1 MKHHT
6 MNKWLALLAISVLL
20 PGCYQRMAIQPKL
33 KPQSP
38 TQFFAD
44 GRSTRPQVIGT
55 VARGTLPEDS
65 VFTTGKVSELGAP
78 TSTDLP
84 SPKAVL
90 AQYATEFPLE
100 VNESLLTRGRERYNI
115 YCNVCHGQTGAA
127 DGTIVMRGFLTPPAF
142 WEQSAGNTSHYSRG
156 LRYQGAGQLSLE
168 TAPVGYI
175 FHVITHG
182 YGAMG
187 SYSAQI
193 SAHDRWA
200 IVAYIKALQKTRA
213 TQASAPSAKNNSHP
227 KGAH

>member
-1 MKHHT
+1 MIQ
-6 MNKWLALLAISVLL
+6 WLPLMLLGAML

-44 GRSTRPQVIGT
+44 GRSTRPQVQGT
-55 VARGTLPEDS
+55 VARGTLQEDS
-65 VFTTGKVSELGAP
+65 VFSTGKISELGVQIAGEP
-78 TSTDLP
+78 VD
-84 SPKAVL
+84 PKAIL
-90 AQYATEFPLE
+90 AQYTSEFPLE
-100 VNESLLTRGRERYNI
+100 VNESLLNRGRERYNI

-127 DGTIVMRGFLTPPAF
+127 DGTIVMRGFLHPPAF
-142 WEQSAGNTSHYSRG
+142 WEQSPGNTSHYSRG

-187 SYSAQI
+187 KYSAQI
-193 SAHDRWA
+193 SIRDRWA
-200 IVAYIKALQKTRA
+200 IVAYVRALQKARA
-213 TQASAPSAKNNSHP
+213 TNASTVAIKDNSHP

>member
-1 MKHHT
+1 MKHHS
-6 MNKWLALLAISVLL
+6 MIQWLPLMLLGAML

-44 GRSTRPQVIGT
+44 GRSTRPQVQGT
-55 VARGTLPEDS
+55 VARGTLQEDS
-65 VFTTGKVSELGAP
+65 VFSTGKISELGVQIAGEP
-78 TSTDLP
+78 VD
-84 SPKAVL
+84 PKAIL
-90 AQYATEFPLE
+90 AQYTSEFPLE
-100 VNESLLTRGRERYNI
+100 VNESLLNRGRERYNI

-127 DGTIVMRGFLTPPAF
+127 DGTIVMRGFLHPPAF
-142 WEQSAGNTSHYSRG
+142 WEQSPGNTSHYSRG

-187 SYSAQI
+187 KYSAQI
-193 SAHDRWA
+193 SIRDRWA
-200 IVAYIKALQKTRA
+200 IVAYVRALQKARA
-213 TQASAPSAKNNSHP
+213 TNASTVAIKDNSHP

>member
-1 MKHHT
+1 MKHHS
-6 MNKWLALLAISVLL
+6 MIQWLPLMVLAAML

-44 GRSTRPQVIGT
+44 GRSTRPQVVGT
-55 VARGTLPEDS
+55 VARGTLQEDA
-65 VFTTGKVSELGAP
+65 VFSTGKVSDLGVVTAGAP
-78 TSTDLP
+78 AD
-84 SPKAVL
+84 PKSIL
-90 AQYATEFPLE
+90 AQYTSEFPLE
-100 VNESLLTRGRERYNI
+100 VNESLLLRGKERYNI

-127 DGTIVMRGFLTPPAF
+127 DGTIVMRGFLHPPAF
-142 WEQSAGNTSHYSRG
+142 WEQSPGNTSHNSRG

-168 TAPVGYI
+168 SAPVGYI

-193 SAHDRWA
+193 SPRDRWA
-200 IVAYIKALQKTRA
+200 IVAYIRALQKARA
-213 TQASAPSAKNNSHP
+213 TEASIPSTQDNSHP